1 MQKLLVYPDD
11 SELSNNNSRPNYKL
25 FFCLGVETRERTP
38 NCSHPLRAIAG
49 LSHTGFSANLFLVYQ
64 WALCQTKEMGNCF
77 PDLNPSLLP
86 FHSTYTS
93 EEEHGLERI
102 CPHGALV
109 WVCEDLSLKA
119 LPFLFYPC
127 VNLTPSFT
135 QGTGRSEVLCCSESR
150 DLPFLL
156 KYLPLNGI
164 SSWRQWLNMKDKQ
177 VGMDKDCV
185 PGAGRGGPLA
195 LWLLCFSHTYKRLD
209 GSKAQPKYVP
219 VPALTGQP
227 GSLDMVPVLS
237 LCC

>member
-1 MQKLLVYPDD
+1 MYPDD

-49 LSHTGFSANLFLVYQ
+49 LSHTGFSANLFLAYQ

-77 PDLNPSLLP
+77 PDLNPSPLP

-177 VGMDKDCV
+177 VGMDKGCV
-185 PGAGRGGPLA
+185 PGAGHGWTPCAVVAVLQPCIQEAG
-195 LWLLCFSHTYKRLD
+195 WLK
-209 GSKAQPKYVP
+209 GSAKICPCAS
-219 VPALTGQP
+219 TDRTTWI
-227 GSLDMVPVLS
+227 S
-237 LCC
+237 